1 MEVELIKTYD
11 AIQEGID
18 EMKEK
23 WKIKKQR
30 RVKTL
35 PHGYYTNPS
44 VREMYRRMLASVGE
58 YE

>member
-1 MEVELIKTYD
+1 MDMELKKTYD

-18 EMKEK
+18 EMKEQ

-35 PHGYYTNPS
+35 HHGYYTNPS
-44 VREMYRRMLASVGE
+44 VREMYRRMKVSVGE
-58 YE
+58 YD

>member
-1 MEVELIKTYD
+1 MDMELKKTYE

-18 EMKEK
+18 DMNRK

-35 PHGYYTNPS
+35 PHGYYYNPS
-44 VREMYRRMLASVGE
+44 VRELYRRMVASVDDE
-58 YE
+58 

>member
-1 MEVELIKTYD
+1 MDVELRKTYE

-18 EMKEK
+18 EMNKK

-30 RVKTL
+30 RIKSL

-44 VREMYRRMLASVGE
+44 VREMYRLMKVSVGE